1 MEGFTYTNIFETKG
15 IEYIIIICFLLML
28 IPFWLFINRKPIVK
42 QLFNTVQTLTA
53 GILRIPQGIF
63 FSKNHTWVHLEKI
76 GEAKTGIDDFL
87 YRVVGDVK
95 IKTLKTP
102 GESIKK
108 GEMMAEIIAGEK
120 RLNILSPVSGEIT
133 KTNNLNTD
141 NQKITNEDL
150 YENAWFYSI
159 KPANWKEETSE
170 FYLAEEASE
179 WIRNELHRLKDFLN
193 VSLARYSTEPSP
205 AVLQEGGELSINPLA
220 GMQREV
226 WDDFQKEFLG

>member
-15 IEYIIIICFLLML
+15 IEYIIIIGFLLLL
-28 IPFWLFINRKPIVK
+28 IPFWLLVNQKPIVK
-42 QLFNTVQTLTA
+42 QFVSSVQTLTA

-63 FSKNHTWVHLEKI
+63 FSKNHTWVHLEKT

-87 YRVVGDVK
+87 YKVVGDVK
-95 IKTLKTP
+95 IKTFKTP

-108 GEMMAEIIAGEK
+108 GEVMAVIIAGEK

-133 KTNNLNTD
+133 KTNQLLTD

-159 KPANWKEETSE
+159 KPAYWKEETSG
-170 FYLAEEASE
+170 FFLAGEASE
-179 WIRNELHRLKDFLN
+179 WIKNELHRVKDFLN
-193 VSLARYSTEPSP
+193 VSLARYSTEPSL

-220 GMQREV
+220 GMQREI
-226 WDDFQKEFLG
+226 WDDFQKEFLE